1 VAVDTVAVAVSA
13 EVPWVASAEVPGEAL
28 AEVTSVALG
37 EVTRAASAE
46 VAWRVWAE
54 ITMAME
60 DIVSAAATTTTA
72 PVRITRHTAGPT
84 PAPTEWRADF
94 ESCRRAAFA
103 ILNGPPGELAYNRTL
118 ALPGEPPAQL
128 ARHHSADVQQ
138 LRTAHR
144 PIVLHQPK
152 LLRT

>member
-1 VAVDTVAVAVSA
+1 MSC
-13 EVPWVASAEVPGEAL
+13 PRCCHIWAL
-28 AEVTSVALG
+28 RCRSSSCTSGRL
-37 EVTRAASAE
+37 RLRFC
-46 VAWRVWAE
+46 W
-54 ITMAME
+54 TMAME

-84 PAPTEWRADF
+84 PAPTEWRAD
-94 ESCRRAAFA
+94 SICRRAAFA

-128 ARHHSADVQQ
+128 TRHHSADVQQ
-138 LRTAHR
+138 PRTDQR
-144 PIVLHQPK
+144 PIVFHQPK